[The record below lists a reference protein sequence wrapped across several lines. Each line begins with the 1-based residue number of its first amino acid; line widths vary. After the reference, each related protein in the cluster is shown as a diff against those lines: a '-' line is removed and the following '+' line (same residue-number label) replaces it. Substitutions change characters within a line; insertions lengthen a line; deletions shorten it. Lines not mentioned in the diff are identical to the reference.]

1 MTHIISGLELGGA
14 EVMLARVLAH
24 TDRARF
30 EPEVISMTSRGPIG
44 EEIAGRGVPVHT
56 LGMRRGLPTPWHLP
70 ALVRLL
76 RQTKPDVIQTWMYHA
91 DLMGGLAGRRAG
103 GIPVVWGIRHTDLRW
118 GSARLTTILTARL
131 NALLSGA
138 LPAAIVCNSEASRR
152 IHERMGYAAS
162 KLTVIP
168 NGFDLD
174 AFHPNPQARAEVRRE
189 LGIPS
194 EALLVG
200 NVARF
205 HPQKDHRKL
214 VRAAA
219 LLKATI
225 PEVHFLLV
233 GTAVSPEN
241 ATLSAWIR
249 SAGLE
254 GCVHLLGRRT
264 DTPRLYAAMDL
275 FCLSSSHGESFPQVV
290 GEAMASG
297 VPCVVT
303 DVGDAAEIVGETGRV
318 VGPGRAEDLASAC
331 ERVLRL
337 PAAERRS
344 LGEAARRRIR
354 DRYAIQSVVSLF
366 GALYE
371 RLGTDPRREGSPRTP
386 EKEGGSPGAGR
397 DW

>member
-1 MTHIISGLELGGA
+1 MTDPGRPPADGHPSRPIRVTHIISGLGLGGA
-14 EVMLARVLAH
+14 EVMLARLLAH

-44 EEIAGRGVPVHT
+44 EEIAGRGIPVHT
-56 LGMRRGLPTPWHLP
+56 LGMRRGIPTPWHVP

-103 GIPVVWGIRHTDLRW
+103 RIPVVWGVRHTDLRW

-168 NGFDLD
+168 NGFDLG
-174 AFHPNPQARAEVRRE
+174 AFHPDAQAREDMRRE
-189 LGIPS
+189 LGLPLG
-194 EALLVG
+194 AFLVG

-205 HPQKDHRKL
+205 HPQKDHRTL
-214 VRAAA
+214 VRAGA
-219 LLKATI
+219 LLRATMSEI
-225 PEVHFLLV
+225 YFLLV
-233 GTAVSPEN
+233 GSGVSPEN
-241 ATLSAWIR
+241 AELSGWIR
-249 SAGLE
+249 SARLE
-254 GCVHLLGRRT
+254 GGVRLLGRRA

-318 VGPGRAEDLASAC
+318 VPPGRADDLAAAC
-331 ERVLRL
+331 EGLLRL

-344 LGEAARRRIR
+344 LGEAARARIR
-354 DRYAIQSVVSLF
+354 RRYAIESVVSRF
-366 GALYE
+366 NELYE
-371 RLGTDPRREGSPRTP
+371 RL
-386 EKEGGSPGAGR
+386 AG
-397 DW
+397 

>member
-1 MTHIISGLELGGA
+1 VTHIISGLGLGGA

-24 TDRARF
+24 TARARI
-30 EPEVISMTSRGPIG
+30 EPEVISMTTRGPIG
-44 EEIAGRGVPVHT
+44 EEIAGRGIPVHT

-76 RQTKPDVIQTWMYHA
+76 RRTAPDVIQTWMYHA

-103 GIPVVWGIRHTDLRW
+103 RIPVVWGIRHTDLRW

-131 NALLSGA
+131 NGLLSGA

-152 IHERMGYAAS
+152 IHERMGYASS

-174 AFHPNPQARAEVRRE
+174 TFHPDSLAWAEVRRE
-189 LGIPS
+189 LGVPP

-200 NVARF
+200 NVARY
-205 HPQKDHRKL
+205 HPQKDHRSL

-219 LLKATI
+219 VLNATI
-225 PEVHFLLV
+225 PGVHFLFV
-233 GTAVSPEN
+233 GTGVSPEN
-241 ATLSAWIR
+241 AELSGWIR
-249 SAGLE
+249 TAGLE
-254 GCVHLLGRRT
+254 GCVHLLGRRL
-264 DTPRLYAAMDL
+264 DTPRLYAAMDV

-303 DVGDAAEIVGETGRV
+303 DVGDAAEIVGQTGRV
-318 VGPGRAEDLASAC
+318 VRPGRAEELAAAC
-331 ERVLRL
+331 EGLLRL
-337 PAAERRS
+337 PAAERRR
-344 LGEAARRRIR
+344 LGEAARRRIH
-354 DRYAIQSVVSLF
+354 DQYSIQSIVSLYA
-366 GALYE
+366 ALYE
-371 RLGTDPRREGSPRTP
+371 RL
-386 EKEGGSPGAGR
+386 AGQP
-397 DW
+397 

>member
-1 MTHIISGLELGGA
+1 LRVTHIISGLGLGGA

-24 TDRARF
+24 TDRARID
-30 EPEVISMTSRGPIG
+30 PEVISMTTRGLIG
-44 EEIAGRGVPVHT
+44 EEIVGRGIPVHT

-70 ALVRLL
+70 ALIRLL
-76 RQTKPDVIQTWMYHA
+76 REKKPDVIQTWMYHA

-103 GIPVVWGIRHTDLRW
+103 RIPVVWGIRHTDLRW

-152 IHERMGYAAS
+152 IHERMGYAAA
-162 KLTVIP
+162 KLKVIP

-174 AFHPNPQARAEVRRE
+174 AFRPDPQARAEVRRE
-189 LGIPS
+189 LGIPP
-194 EALLVG
+194 EAILVG
-200 NVARF
+200 NVARY
-205 HPQKDHRKL
+205 HPQKDHRTL

-225 PEVHFLLV
+225 PEVHFLFV
-233 GTAVSPEN
+233 GTGVSAEN
-241 ATLSAWIR
+241 AALTESIR
-249 SAGLE
+249 AAGLE

-303 DVGDAAEIVGETGRV
+303 DVGDAAEIVGETGRAV
-318 VGPGRAEDLASAC
+318 APGRAEELAAAC
-331 ERVLRL
+331 EGLLRL

-344 LGEAARRRIR
+344 LGEAARARIR
-354 DRYAIQSVVSLF
+354 ERYAIESVVSHF
-366 GALYE
+366 AALYE
-371 RLGTDPRREGSPRTP
+371 RF
-386 EKEGGSPGAGR
+386 AG
-397 DW
+397 